1 MMIYYGILAHS
12 HEWKKEN
19 SSPKDNINKAIDE
32 YDKIYIKYPI
42 EMPDIVCVADIGVWN
57 AQKVIAMNYSS
68 EYITGD
74 YVMSTYVA
82 AEACENFYTP
92 IGAFIFNLLDHIGW
106 SYPSI
111 RDLVSYMRKLNLN
124 GAGSGYMRP
133 WNLNVLSDET
143 IKNLHLVENGG
154 YWNEWG
160 MVF

>member
-92 IGAFIFNLLDHIGW
+92 VGAFIFNLFLTIFSLDNSSFIFSS
-106 SYPSI
+106 SYLQIFSI
-111 RDLVSYMRKLNLN
+111 SKLSKAFLKSSLLFKIHSQESP
-124 GAGSGYMRP
+124 A
-133 WNLNVLSDET
+133 
-143 IKNLHLVENGG
+143 
-154 YWNEWG
+154 
-160 MVF
+160 